1 MIRFTFSPFRSIFFE
16 KNIDMNF
23 NRKGEWFRFSIVAL
37 MILMIVLGA
46 FTKCAEIP
54 SYEGGLNENNK
65 GGFITID
72 SFEQGDTF
80 NFNITVW
87 D

>member
-1 MIRFTFSPFRSIFFE
+1 M
-16 KNIDMNF
+16 DF
-23 NRKGEWFRFSIVAL
+23 NRKGEWFRISIVVV

-46 FTKCAEIP
+46 FTKCTEIP
-54 SYEGGLNENNK
+54 SYEGGLNENDK

-72 SFEQGDTF
+72 SFEHGDTF